1 MASIALNAFLKLWV
15 RIPPEAWI
23 FVCCECC
30 VLSCRGLCNELITR
44 PEESYRLWCVVVCD
58 LETSR
63 MTKATKRVGSQ
74 RHKKVIINTMSFW
87 TCITLH
93 SLVLQEQTT
102 MFLHSFPPVLKTYG
116 LNCTKCF
123 LQVCTHSNQKRFI
136 LPSVWIQVNTRQV
149 AYRKEVLQ
157 VASAKGVRQNKR
169 GQTRKGAFDP
179 VR

>member
-1 MASIALNAFLKLWV
+1 MLCWNCGFESHRRHGYLSVVNV
-15 RIPPEAWI
+15 
-23 FVCCECC
+23 VCCHVE
-30 VLSCRGLCNELITR
+30 VSATSWSLV
-44 PEESYRLWCVVVCD
+44 WCVVVCD

-63 MTKATKRVGSQ
+63 MTKAMTRVGSQ